1 MNCGPHYHE
10 RLVATVFIPSMPRPL
25 AGDADEIEIGGA
37 TVRDIVR
44 NLTAAYP
51 ALGDRLL
58 DNGQLRSNISVAI
71 DGEISTLGLLDTV
84 DSDSEVHFIPAIS
97 GGRRRTDADSLG

>member
-1 MNCGPHYHE
+1 M
-10 RLVATVFIPSMPRPL
+10 ATVFIPSMLRSL
-25 AGDADEIEIGGA
+25 AGDAEEIEVSGV
-37 TVRDIVR
+37 TVREIVR
-44 NLTAAYP
+44 NLTATYP

-58 DNGQLRSNISVAI
+58 EKGQLRSNISVAI

-97 GGRRRTDADSLG
+97 GGLRRTDADSLG

>member
-1 MNCGPHYHE
+1 M
-10 RLVATVFIPSMPRPL
+10 LQPL
-25 AGDADEIEIGGA
+25 AGDYKTIKVSGA
-37 TVRDIVR
+37 TVREIVR

-58 DNGQLRSNISVAI
+58 DKGQLRSNISVAI

-84 DSDSEVHFIPAIS
+84 ESDSEVHFIPALS
-97 GGRRRTDADSLG
+97 GGLRRTDADSLG